1 MEGFLRAS
9 LSGDM
14 EALLELL
21 SDDVTLY
28 SDGGGKT
35 ARAFREGALVCPDQ
49 AYGKFRWE
57 AFLRSLITTGKEVTG
72 R

>member
-1 MEGFLRAS
+1 MNPPQVL
-9 LSGDM
+9 
-14 EALLELL
+14 
-21 SDDVTLY
+21 VT
-28 SDGGGKT
+28 GGTGHRIFEFRVPGKT

>member
-14 EALLELL
+14 EALLDLL
-21 SDDVTLY
+21 SDDGTLY

-35 ARAFREGALVCPDQ
+35 ARAFCEGALVCPDQ
-49 AYGKFRWE
+49 AYGKIRWE
-57 AFLRSLITTGKEVTG
+57 AFLRSLISTGKEVTG